1 MGSYMLL
8 LSYNPCD
15 IFHYYSV
22 KEMHGLNL
30 KDCECYNNTTEDAYI
45 AGWAN
50 FVPKKSGDYNI
61 ADERYVFIN
70 LSRCNNDTD
79 AFALIMHELMHH
91 SFWIHNYNLNQE
103 EEIITW
109 AELEAKK
116 VYNIVK
122 IKLNDKTDK

>member
-1 MGSYMLL
+1 
-8 LSYNPCD
+8 
-15 IFHYYSV
+15 
-22 KEMHGLNL
+22 
-30 KDCECYNNTTEDAYI
+30 
-45 AGWAN
+45 
-50 FVPKKSGDYNI
+50 
-61 ADERYVFIN
+61 
-70 LSRCNNDTD
+70 
-79 AFALIMHELMHH
+79 MHH